1 MGRGVGGGGH
11 TDDVTTLRFALF
23 DTALGRCGLVWGD
36 GGIVGFQLP
45 EETDDRTLE
54 RLRECFPDAAEHVLD
69 STVDAV
75 ARRVTALLAGTEDG
89 AGSSDDLTDVD
100 LDLTGLPDFDRRVY
114 AVTRAIAPG
123 HTRTYGE
130 VAAALGSPGAAQA
143 VGQALGRNP
152 IPVIVP
158 CHRVLAADG
167 AVGGFSAS
175 GGTVTKRALLAAE
188 HTPGFGEPTLF

>member
-1 MGRGVGGGGH
+1 MKPGVGAGGH
-11 TDDVTTLRFALF
+11 TGGVTMLNYSLY
-23 DTALGRCGLVWGD
+23 DTDLGRCGLVWGEH
-36 GGIVGFQLP
+36 GIVGFQLP
-45 EETDDRTLE
+45 EGSDDRTIG
-54 RLRECFPDAAEHVLD
+54 RLRQCFPEAVESALD
-69 STVDAV
+69 TAV
-75 ARRVTALLAGTEDG
+75 RPVADRVASLLAGTADG
-89 AGSSDDLTDVD
+89 LTDVD

-123 HTRTYGE
+123 HTLTYGE
-130 VAAALGSPGAAQA
+130 VAAAIGSPGAAQA

-152 IPVIVP
+152 IPVLVP

-167 AVGGFSAS
+167 AVGGFSAA